1 MTIQELNGK
10 SVCILGF
17 GREGKAM
24 FEALEKHVPEA
35 KLTIADSN
43 SQVLS
48 PNSHVQMQLGP
59 EYLKDLQRFD
69 TIIKSPGI
77 PPQKEL
83 ESVKEKLTSSTQ
95 IFLESIRRTGAKV
108 IGITGSKGKST
119 TASLIAEILKSAGK
133 DVHLIGNIGKPAIA
147 YVERAN
153 ENTIFVQ
160 EMSSYQLMD
169 LTISPEIAVVTSFF
183 PEHLDYHGSMENYL
197 EAKKHI
203 TRFQKK
209 EDTVF
214 FNEESEGA
222 KAIADESTGTL
233 VPFSTKNAPLRI
245 EETKLI
251 GTHNL
256 GNIAAAFLVAKHIG
270 ISDDT
275 SIAAI
280 RDFQSLPHRLQ
291 PCGEHHGIK
300 WIDDAISTT
309 PESTIAAIDA
319 LDGNVTTLILGGQD
333 RGNDFANLA
342 VRIRQ
347 SEISTVILLGESG
360 DRIRKA
366 LEDASTLVN
375 IERAKSMKEVVQIA
389 KEVSPSTKNPLVLLS
404 PASPSYG
411 LFKDFEERGNAFV
424 GAILKS

>member
-1 MTIQELNGK
+1 
-10 SVCILGF
+10 
-17 GREGKAM
+17 
-24 FEALEKHVPEA
+24 
-35 KLTIADSN
+35 
-43 SQVLS
+43 
-48 PNSHVQMQLGP
+48 
-59 EYLKDLQRFD
+59 
-69 TIIKSPGI
+69 
-77 PPQKEL
+77 
-83 ESVKEKLTSSTQ
+83 
-95 IFLESIRRTGAKV
+95 
-108 IGITGSKGKST
+108 
-119 TASLIAEILKSAGK
+119 
-133 DVHLIGNIGKPAIA
+133 
-147 YVERAN
+147 
-153 ENTIFVQ
+153 
-160 EMSSYQLMD
+160 
-169 LTISPEIAVVTSFF
+169 
-183 PEHLDYHGSMENYL
+183 MENYL